1 MRVKPTLGTGR
12 QGWERLMGSRVAG
25 LPSQRPGTQEEK
37 VAKPPAGGWMR
48 RVSGGGLDGEGEQLP
63 SLPLHRPQPSL
74 PASPWLEHLVSVL
87 VLEGSRLSRS
97 HHPPL
102 SPHPSSCQSGAGL
115 PQDAAVMP
123 IKVEAAQMT
132 SQHAAHAAPTHR
144 QLQRPQ
150 GSSRFGVGPGWACP
164 PLPQG

>member
-25 LPSQRPGTQEEK
+25 LPSQRPGKQEEK

-87 VLEGSRLSRS
+87 VLEGS
-97 HHPPL
+97 
-102 SPHPSSCQSGAGL
+102 
-115 PQDAAVMP
+115 
-123 IKVEAAQMT
+123 
-132 SQHAAHAAPTHR
+132 
-144 QLQRPQ
+144 
-150 GSSRFGVGPGWACP
+150 SRFLRSPRIAPEPGPRGLVVHKREVGSISS
-164 PLPQG
+164 LLDT